1 MISDLLISCRCRR
14 FIHLQLFV
22 ACVMGETAVSE
33 SRTKIRQIVDSER
46 FNNIVFIA
54 ILASSIS
61 IGFET
66 YDWGDSGNKFLV
78 YLDWFFMT
86 IFVTEILFRIYAMR
100 FDFFKDPWCVFDF
113 LIVGIALFPSTGV
126 FRVFRVFRVLRAFR
140 LVSRIPELK
149 LVAESLIF
157 SVRGL
162 TAVATLLSV
171 VIYVFAVLSTVL
183 FQNSG
188 VEGELYFGTLGK
200 SLFSLFQVMTLE
212 SWSNGIVRFLIEE
225 EGWWVGFYFVVFI
238 FMTTF
243 TFLNMFVAIFTN
255 TVVALEADSEEG
267 INSEVRKIQSQ
278 LDALVEEIQML
289 RMKLEEE

>member
-1 MISDLLISCRCRR
+1 
-14 FIHLQLFV
+14 
-22 ACVMGETAVSE
+22 MGQPRSVEESE
-33 SRTKIRQIVDSER
+33 KATNRSQIRTIVDSER

-66 YDWGDSGNKFLV
+66 YDWGATGNRFLL

-100 FDFFKDPWCVFDF
+100 FDFFKDPWCIFDF
-113 LIVGIALFPSTGV
+113 IIVGIALFPSTGV

-149 LVAESLIF
+149 LVAESLIY

-162 TAVATLLSV
+162 SAVATLLMV
-171 VIYVFAVLSTVL
+171 VIYVFAVLSTAL

-188 VEGELYFGTLGK
+188 TEGAIYFGTLGK
-200 SLFSLFQVMTLE
+200 SLYSLFQVMTLE
-212 SWSNGIVRFLIEE
+212 SWSNGIVRQLIEE
-225 EGWWVGFYFVVFI
+225 EGWWVGFYFVIFI

-278 LDALVEEIQML
+278 LDVLVDEIKQL
-289 RMKLEEE
+289 RAGLEEE

>member
-1 MISDLLISCRCRR
+1 MQNVKLPIERSK
-14 FIHLQLFV
+14 V
-22 ACVMGETAVSE
+22 
-33 SRTKIRQIVDSER
+33 RQFVDSER

-66 YDWGDSGNKFLV
+66 YDWGNTGNNLLL
-78 YLDWFFMT
+78 YLDWIFMS
-86 IFVTEILFRIYAMR
+86 IFVTEILFKIYAMR
-100 FDFFKDPWCVFDF
+100 FDFFRDPWCLFDF
-113 LIVGIALFPSTGV
+113 IIVAIALFPSSGV

-149 LVAESLIF
+149 LVAESLF
-157 SVRGL
+157 YSVRGL
-162 TAVATLLSV
+162 AAVATLLMV

-188 VEGELYFGTLGK
+188 TDGAMYFGSLGK

-212 SWSNGIVRFLIEE
+212 SWSNGIVRNLIDT
-225 EGWWVGFYFVVFI
+225 EGWWVGVYFVVFI

-255 TVVALEADSEEG
+255 TVVALEADSEDG
-267 INSEVRKIQSQ
+267 SNSEMRRINQNITELSNQIELLRKELS
-278 LDALVEEIQML
+278 ES
-289 RMKLEEE
+289 K